1 MVSRFFR
8 LMKGPASGSSSCV
21 RTVSESVLRVMVFLS
36 SCPSVWGCGSCDKA
50 GSLWKLKVWQR
61 VEPPMHVLPLSLL
74 VFRYDHAV
82 LRLGLT
88 RSAERTG
95 KEEMV
100 VIDRWY
106 AVRWLRKACHRRAA
120 EKPVL
125 EKGGSDFPQVLQVFL
140 NTSSPD
146 ALHFN
151 VYSLHRGGATRAF
164 LSHQS
169 IERALLRGR

>member
-1 MVSRFFR
+1 MAVLAFLSFLLADYGLVVSRFFH

-100 VIDRWY
+100 VIDGLQKNRFW
-106 AVRWLRKACHRRAA
+106 RKVVVIFRKCFKLSSIRPLLMLCISTCILCTEEA
-120 EKPVL
+120 
-125 EKGGSDFPQVLQVFL
+125 LQGPFYPIKV
-140 NTSSPD
+140 
-146 ALHFN
+146 
-151 VYSLHRGGATRAF
+151 
-164 LSHQS
+164 
-169 IERALLRGR
+169 LRGHC